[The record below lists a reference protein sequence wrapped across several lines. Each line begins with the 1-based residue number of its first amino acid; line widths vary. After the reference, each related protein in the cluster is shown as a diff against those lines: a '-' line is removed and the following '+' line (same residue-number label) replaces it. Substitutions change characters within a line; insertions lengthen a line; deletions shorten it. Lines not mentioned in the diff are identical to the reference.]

1 MDGSFNTLP
10 WPVQKMMMDKM
21 AAENQARQ
29 RAGGVLYG
37 MFPEQQQQT
46 QAVPPQM
53 RAPMPPPQAMPAPP
67 PGSMSPGGGN
77 PAAAGGQQPQQPQAM
92 APGAP
97 NGPRAQMM
105 APQPGAGA
113 GPQRP
118 PMPQI
123 APFRAL
129 PQAAPQVAPEGSEL
143 GAPPQAPQPA
153 ANDVSQPKPFDLRS
167 MVQGLKRSGVP
178 SEKVM
183 DMLDQLSPVMNTAN
197 RQELDGLKVQVNAE
211 RAASQA
217 YKAVM
222 DTERH
227 QREAKVK
234 EDAEARRKEQG
245 DAKIQILKLKAT
257 NALGGD
263 KNLKSMEIVYPKG
276 SDGKPDTAQGP
287 NGVRA
292 LTKSGKIVYLDMEGR
307 QVNQIAGATAKE
319 AKNVKVTDTVRS
331 NLVGGGVSNA
341 LNRLGEIEKDLKGVT
356 TSSFFGQHGDNPVT
370 RKLYGTARGA
380 MDKKSQMA
388 DARWNSFIDE
398 AIPVF
403 TGGLRGS
410 DAFRR
415 FLIEQVPG
423 PGDEQVWAEKA
434 RLFRENIEGTRRA
447 FFDKFSSDKSMWGPG
462 VTKDQV
468 EASKAGGAA
477 PKPAGS
483 AGSLS
488 TAEQAELEQ
497 LRKRFAK

>member
-1 MDGSFNTLP
+1 MDGAFNTLP

-21 AAENQARQ
+21 AAEQQARQ

-37 MFPEQQQQT
+37 MFPEQQQQP
-46 QAVPPQM
+46 QSGPPQM

-77 PAAAGGQQPQQPQAM
+77 PAAAGVQPPPQAQGM
-92 APGAP
+92 SPPGAP

-129 PQAAPQVAPEGSEL
+129 PQASPQGAPEGSEL

-276 SDGKPDTAQGP
+276 PDGKPDTAQGP

-307 QVNQIAGATAKE
+307 QVSQIAGATAKE

-331 NLVGGGVSNA
+331 NIVKAGATNA
-341 LNRLGEIEKDLKGVT
+341 LRILEEIGKEFPGGTTSVLFGQDPKGVLE
-356 TSSFFGQHGDNPVT
+356 SGAQG
-370 RKLYGTARGA
+370 LMRGA
-380 MDKKSQMA
+380 QGENQQKI
-388 DARWNSFIDE
+388 DAKWGAFIDE

-415 FLIEQVPG
+415 FLIGQSPTTGTKPKIVE
-423 PGDEQVWAEKA
+423 EKM
-434 RLFRENIEGTRRA
+434 RLFRDNINGTNKA
-447 FFDKFSSDKSMWGPG
+447 FFDKFASDPSMWAPG
-462 VTKDQV
+462 VKKEDV
-468 EASKAGGAA
+468 EAAKAGGAA
-477 PKPAGS
+477 PKPAG
-483 AGSLS
+483 GGGQWKV
-488 TAEQAELEQ
+488 E
-497 LRKRFAK
+497 KVGG